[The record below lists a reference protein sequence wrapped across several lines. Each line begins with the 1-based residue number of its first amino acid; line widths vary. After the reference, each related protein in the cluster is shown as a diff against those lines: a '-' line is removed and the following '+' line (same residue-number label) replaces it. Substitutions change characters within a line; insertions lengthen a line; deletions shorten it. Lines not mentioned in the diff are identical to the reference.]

1 MDTEQ
6 RNDPWVGRA
15 LGEYDRYRITRSLNA
30 GGMGYVYLAIDTKLN
45 NQQVAIK
52 VLRDS
57 LAGMGEMHERFKRE
71 VDLCAALNSPNVV
84 RINDRGTTAE
94 GYPFYVMEYLQGRSL
109 GQLLKEKLRLPV
121 KEALEITLQVCD
133 GLEIAHAGVMV
144 DNELC
149 HIVHRDLKPDNIFL
163 QPLGKSWLA
172 KILDFG
178 IAKKLRDNAT
188 EKNSSATS
196 FFLGTWRYSAP
207 EQIEV
212 HPQVDQRADIYSL
225 GMIIYQMLT
234 GVDPFGLWNTDDGNS
249 ALTTWWRAH
258 TTQPPEPLRRQPGCN
273 DMPPALEAVVLKCLA
288 KFPADRYASVAE
300 LKQALEPILETAVA
314 QNPNSSENT
323 VLGVNSGIDPHE
335 ANSGP
340 LTAQTMASPLSH
352 NQAGQHPAKPATPA
366 PVVERPTP
374 AVVTIDPPKA
384 RSGLGWRWLLPI
396 GLVLGL
402 AGLGWQWLT
411 ASQRQLDHLSALKNT
426 AEFDQCIQESQAVQP
441 DSQIYLKAQ
450 EILNRCRLSQAIL
463 LEQQSKVQEALAIA
477 RQIPS
482 TSPIYPEA
490 QQYIKLWEQI

>member
-1 MDTEQ
+1 MDSEHRQ
-6 RNDPWVGRA
+6 DPWVGRS

-30 GGMGYVYLAIDTKLN
+30 GGMGFVYLAIDTKLN

-84 RINDRGTTAE
+84 RINDRGTTPE
-94 GYPFYVMEYLQGRSL
+94 GYPFYVMEYLQGCSL
-109 GQLLKEKLRLPV
+109 GQLLKERERLSLQDT
-121 KEALEITLQVCD
+121 LEIILQVCD
-133 GLEIAHAGVMV
+133 GLAIAHAGVMV

-163 QPLGKSWLA
+163 QPLGRSWLV

-178 IAKKLRDNAT
+178 IAKKLRDKST

-212 HPQVDQRADIYSL
+212 NPQVDQRADIYSM

-234 GVDPFGLWNTDDGNS
+234 GVDPFGLWNADDGNS

-258 TTQPPEPLRRQPGCN
+258 TTQAPEPLRHQPGCN
-273 DMPPALEAVVLKCLA
+273 DMPPELEAIVLKCLA
-288 KFPADRYASVAE
+288 KFPPDRYSAVTE
-300 LKQALEPILETAVA
+300 LKQALEPILETAITQKGYSAFTTPTPTVWADPGA
-314 QNPNSSENT
+314 QEP
-323 VLGVNSGIDPHE
+323 
-335 ANSGP
+335 NSGP
-340 LTAQTMASPLSH
+340 VTAQTVA
-352 NQAGQHPAKPATPA
+352 AGPGQIPRENDPRDNLVPAAEPVVAPAVLPEPAKP
-366 PVVERPTP
+366 
-374 AVVTIDPPKA
+374 K
-384 RSGLGWRWLLPI
+384 SGLGWLWLLPI
-396 GLVLGL
+396 ALVLGVGVF
-402 AGLGWQWLT
+402 AWQRIT
-411 ASQRQLDHLSALKNT
+411 ADQRQLDHLSALKNT
-426 AEFDQCIQESQAVQP
+426 AEFSNCIRDSQTVPP
-441 DSQIYLKAQ
+441 DSPIYVKAQ

-477 RQIPS
+477 RQIPA
-482 TSPIYPEA
+482 TSPLYKEA
-490 QQYIKLWEQI
+490 QEYIKLWEQI